1 MVHKRIKK
9 NIFSEW
15 EADDMHGSGPGS
27 GAKMIMWARKS
38 PNAGLRQA
46 PWQSFSVQINSWCDN
61 ESLIS
66 IRISEVAVSGK
77 VFHHPLISPI
87 EQWQYYYAMPMRKY
101 RANVSISV
109 LGNPLVVSPNKW
121 AAIKAN
127 KWLLCNKQHSCQANT
142 LIFGIFKNNLWRF
155 SKAGFSF
162 PMWGYVGYFATNEGY
177 GNYS

>member
-1 MVHKRIKK
+1 
-9 NIFSEW
+9 
-15 EADDMHGSGPGS
+15 
-27 GAKMIMWARKS
+27 MIMWARKS

-66 IRISEVAVSGK
+66 IRIREVAVSGK
-77 VFHHPLISPI
+77 VFHYPLISPI

-127 KWLLCNKQHSCQANT
+127 KWLLCNNQHSCQANT
-142 LIFGIFKNNLWRF
+142 LIFGLFKNNLWRF